1 MPMGSRMP
9 SCASTRNSCG
19 STCKTSRSSGMAM
32 FRAASMARRTSSRS
46 MSRARFPSEMPPR
59 LLTPRTWLPATPITA
74 DSTGTLATPS
84 ASSTARR
91 MELTVESRLTINPL
105 RSPFDSAAPS
115 ARKRNCSFSISAS
128 KAQVFVLPISSPTR
142 YLSFFAKTLSCFLF
156 CSCHRCAGVGV
167 HHHLPR
173 IPKINRVH
181 GPGVRLPLREVF
193 HQRPVFAG
201 EIALAKMHGDR
212 RGVSLGAESCQHGAQ
227 IARIAEVG
235 FADAIRGAG
244 LHQVNVLHELLID
257 LHALFAFIARQ
268 IFRHA
273 GDNREMKV
281 FAFGTF
287 QKNAMPID
295 QREFA
300 AVAEER
306 HRRPLCDFHAQAI
319 RRDAQHAAVTVVH
332 EEFLNLFS
340 RNDVIPVDVNLVRLD
355 QHHLRRI
362 ERIPRTKI
370 SSRHQRCARN
380 RPDKHTA
387 IKRPSLSAEFLP
399 ADIHRLLPAQILRLF
414 VGHQIRPVRFLLC
427 RRGGGIALDWF
438 HAFQTTTSFSRVTP

>member
-19 STCKTSRSSGMAM
+19 STCNTSRSSGMAM

-46 MSRARFPSEMPPR
+46 MSRARFPSEIPPR
-59 LLTPRTWLPATPITA
+59 LLTPRTWLPPTPI
-74 DSTGTLATPS
+74 
-84 ASSTARR
+84 
-91 MELTVESRLTINPL
+91 TVESRLTINPL

-115 ARKRNCSFSISAS
+115 ARKRNCSFSFSAS

-212 RGVSLGAESCQHGAQ
+212 RGVSFAAESCQHGAQ

-235 FADAIRGAG
+235 FADAVRGAG
-244 LHQVNVLHELLID
+244 FHQINVLHELLID
-257 LHALFAFIARQ
+257 LHALFAFLARQ

-273 GDNREMKV
+273 SDNREMKV
-281 FAFGTF
+281 FASGTF
-287 QKNAMPID
+287 EKNAMRID

-319 RRDAQHAAVTVVH
+319 RQDALHAGFFDPRNFLNLGAPRLQRNAQHAAVTVVH
-332 EEFLNLFS
+332 EEFLNLLS
-340 RNDVIPVDVNLVRLD
+340 RNDVIPTDVNLVRLD
-355 QHHLRRI
+355 EQHLRRI
-362 ERIPRTKI
+362 ERIPRAKI

-380 RPDKHTA
+380 CPDKHTA
-387 IKRPSLSAEFLP
+387 IKRPGLSAKFLP
-399 ADIHRLLPAQILRLF
+399 
-414 VGHQIRPVRFLLC
+414 
-427 RRGGGIALDWF
+427 
-438 HAFQTTTSFSRVTP
+438 

>member
-9 SCASTRNSCG
+9 SCASTKNSCG
-19 STCKTSRSSGMAM
+19 RTCRTSRSGGSVML
-32 FRAASMARRTSSRS
+32 RAASIARRTSSRS
-46 MSRARFPSEMPPR
+46 ISRGRWPMLTPPR
-59 LLTPRTWLPATPITA
+59 LFTPRTCAPATPITA
-74 DSTGTLATPS
+74 ASTGALATPS

-105 RSPFDSAAPS
+105 RSPLDSAAPS
-115 ARKRNCSFSISAS
+115 PRKRNCSFSISAS
-128 KAQVFVLPISSPTR
+128 STHVFVLPISSPTR
-142 YLSFFAKTLSCFLF
+142 YLSFFAKALSCFLF

-212 RGVSLGAESCQHGAQ
+212 RGVSFAAESCQHGAQ
-227 IARIAEVG
+227 IARIPEVG
-235 FADAIRGAG
+235 FADAVRGAG
-244 LHQVNVLHELLID
+244 FHQVDVLHELLID
-257 LHALFAFIARQ
+257 LHALFAFLARQ

-273 GDNREMKV
+273 SDNREMKV

-300 AVAEER
+300 PVAEER

-319 RRDAQHAAVTVVH
+319 RQDALHAGFFDPRNFLNLGAPCLQRDAQHAAVTVVH
-332 EEFLNLFS
+332 EEFLNLLS

-355 QHHLRRI
+355 QHHLR
-362 ERIPRTKI
+362 
-370 SSRHQRCARN
+370 
-380 RPDKHTA
+380 
-387 IKRPSLSAEFLP
+387 
-399 ADIHRLLPAQILRLF
+399 
-414 VGHQIRPVRFLLC
+414 
-427 RRGGGIALDWF
+427 
-438 HAFQTTTSFSRVTP
+438 